1 MFAALRG
8 FGQQL
13 VRAGLQLLL
22 VVALVFGLSACG
34 GTPSGLTGSYV
45 DDTVSVAKSLLST
58 IAPEDGQA
66 SSEQQQQARDLIN
79 EYISLYRPNSRVNGL
94 ASSPPCKRR

>member
-13 VRAGLQLLL
+13 VRAGLQLLML
-22 VVALVFGLSACG
+22 VALVFGLSACG
-34 GTPSGLTGSYV
+34 GTPSGLTGTYV

-58 IAPEDGQA
+58 IAPEVKPAA
-66 SSEQQQQARDLIN
+66 SS
-79 EYISLYRPNSRVNGL
+79 
-94 ASSPPCKRR
+94 SSKPGV

>member
-22 VVALVFGLSACG
+22 VVALGW
-34 GTPSGLTGSYV
+34 
-45 DDTVSVAKSLLST
+45 AKDCEWEEE
-58 IAPEDGQA
+58 ED
-66 SSEQQQQARDLIN
+66 EDRD
-79 EYISLYRPNSRVNGL
+79 EEEEEKG
-94 ASSPPCKRR
+94 ADEDEE